1 MAYPPRRSAIDE
13 LNTGMID
20 GTYRQVNKD
29 RGGVVEGAT
38 YAARRDLDDIW
49 YGIHEAPVKELPD
62 ALPAHT
68 QNFVSTPEAHTDR
81 G

>member
-1 MAYPPRRSAIDE
+1 MAYPQHRSAIDE

-38 YAARRDLDDIW
+38 YAARRDLHDLW
-49 YGIHEAPVKELPD
+49 YGIHEAAVKELPD

-68 QNFVSTPEAHTDR
+68 LNYVATPEARID
-81 G
+81 

>member
-1 MAYPPRRSAIDE
+1 MAYPQHRSAIDE
-13 LNTGMID
+13 LNQGMID

-38 YAARRDLDDIW
+38 YAARRNLADVW
-49 YGIHEAPVKELPD
+49 YGIHEAAVKELPD

-68 QNFVSTPEAHTDR
+68 PTFVATPPAHLD
-81 G
+81 